1 MDAPDPRLLT
11 IGMAQLRQQ
20 VLAAAAPL
28 LDPAA
33 LQGQAKQGRIGGRS
47 DGPIPENLNPA
58 NQKILGLTLQTQA
71 NGFDLGQFRHGEVVG
86 CGGLGAESL

>member
-28 LDPAA
+28 LDPAS
-33 LQGQAKQGRIGGRS
+33 LQGQAKQGWIGGGG

-71 NGFDLGQFRHGEVVG
+71 YGFDLGQFRHGEVG
-86 CGGLGAESL
+86 GGEGLGADT